1 MKMYWGGGGG
11 VNKNHQPN
19 YIQCSR
25 WRHEVSITSW
35 PPSHWTKDQIKA
47 PADLPLPEIESG
59 MPDRSAH
66 NSLTIQTEPHW
77 LADFKQDSGETN
89 FTQL

>member
-1 MKMYWGGGGG
+1 M
-11 VNKNHQPN
+11 
-19 YIQCSR
+19 
-25 WRHEVSITSW
+25 E
-35 PPSHWTKDQIKA
+35 A
-47 PADLPLPEIESG
+47 PAGLPLPETESG
-59 MPDRSAH
+59 LPDRSAH